1 MARPT
6 TKKDLIEQS
15 NTNFEKLYNLLNKLS
30 DEDLK
35 ADSQFEGDKYKEA
48 HWKRDKNIKDVLI
61 HLYEWHQLLLN
72 WVDQNKA
79 GVETPFLPA
88 PYNWKTYGAMN
99 ETFIAKHQDTSYE
112 EANALLKE
120 SHEKVMA
127 MIDTFSN
134 DELFSKG
141 VFKWTGGSTLGSYC
155 VSSTASHY
163 DWAIKKIR
171 KHEKTM
177 KEMK

>member
-15 NTNFEKLYNLLNKLS
+15 NANFEKLCNLLNQIT
-30 DEDLK
+30 DENLK
-35 ADSQFEGDKYKEA
+35 ANFKFEGDKFKEA
-48 HWKRDKNIKDVLI
+48 HWKRDINIKDVLI
-61 HLYEWHQLLLN
+61 HLYEWHRLLLN
-72 WVDQNKA
+72 WVKENKE
-79 GVETPFLPA
+79 GVETPFLPL

-99 ETFIAKHQDTSYE
+99 ETFITKHQDTSYE
-112 EANALLKE
+112 EAYALLKE
-120 SHEKVMA
+120 SHDDVMG
-127 MIDTFSN
+127 MVDTFSN

-155 VSSTASHY
+155 VSSTSSHY

-171 KHEKTM
+171 KHEKIM